1 MNHPKSQLA
10 FTIVE
15 LMVVM
20 VMIVI
25 IASTL
30 YFILSGWRTETART
44 EVQND
49 LKNMAAELQQYSNF
63 NNGYPSAISSLTY
76 DRTATVTVNYVLRT
90 DGTYCANA
98 ASIPESLVT
107 YNIDSRVSTEPAE
120 GLCTP

>member
-1 MNHPKSQLA
+1 MNHPKSQRA

-25 IASTL
+25 IASIL

-49 LKNMAAELQQYSNF
+49 LKNMAAELQQ
-63 NNGYPSAISSLTY
+63 
-76 DRTATVTVNYVLRT
+76 
-90 DGTYCANA
+90 
-98 ASIPESLVT
+98 
-107 YNIDSRVSTEPAE
+107 
-120 GLCTP
+120 